1 MSEKLLWRG
10 SARSQVLA
18 WLLLAIF
25 VLIFGGMVVSNAFTS
40 HSGKKLAGTGWL
52 GPVLVLVLGVIAA
65 IWSSRL
71 AVEID
76 STELRVRFGPG
87 WPVRR
92 IPWSRVISVEYLNV
106 HPLQWGGWGYRVLPL
121 RRAQAVVLR
130 AGDGLRLE
138 LSNGGTFVLTVDHA
152 KQALDVIRKLRS
164 GM

>member
-1 MSEKLLWRG
+1 MSGKLLWRG

-18 WLLLAIF
+18 GVLLAIF
-25 VLIFGGMVVSNAFTS
+25 ALIFGLIVMANAFTVEP
-40 HSGKKLAGTGWL
+40 GKKLQGLGWL
-52 GPVLVLVLGVIAA
+52 GPVLVLVLGVVAA

-76 STELRVRFGPG
+76 ATELRVRFGPG

-92 IPWSRVISVEYLNV
+92 IPWSRVISVEYLTV
-106 HPLQWGGWGYRVLPL
+106 HPLQWGGWGYRILPL

-130 AGDGLRLE
+130 AGEGLRLE
-138 LSNGGTFVLTVDHA
+138 LSNGSSFVLTVDQA
-152 KQALDVIRKLRS
+152 DQALDAIRALRS